1 MSDAVDPPESLPL
14 RVYNLQHE
22 LTQAYDKIEEL
33 TEVGLRQM
41 DTERSL
47 KSELT
52 ELRERMKANY
62 KVTLAI
68 ERMLYEAREQR
79 DKLVNALER
88 IEERYVDGW
97 DTHED
102 WKAMGEMARQALAEV
117 KQESHE

>member
-1 MSDAVDPPESLPL
+1 MSDAVDPVESLPL